1 MKKNKWMWVAL
12 MGAALSFG
20 ACGGSTH
27 HHHHDE
33 EEEEAHEH
41 EHEGH
46 HHDEDE
52 EEEEHEHEHE
62 HEHEGHAHEH
72 EGHSHGGNTDEI
84 SISPAK
90 AKAAGIKSLKL
101 KPTDFSEVIEV
112 SGRIDNAQGS
122 QATVVASAAGTVKL
136 NQVLT
141 EGASV
146 GAGSALMSISTQA
159 VTNSDPY
166 ELAKITYEAAE
177 QEYQRAQKLLENQL
191 ISKNR
196 FTEIKERYETAKLAM
211 TSVGKNYKG
220 GTQNVTSPI
229 GGYVQQCLVKN
240 GDYVE
245 VGQPLAVISANQRLY
260 VRADVPEKYYSSL
273 GLIQSANIKLPSGQV
288 LKLSE
293 MDGKVVSRGQSSSN
307 SYYLPV
313 TLSFDSQGK
322 TFPGSFVEVYL
333 LASAK
338 PNTLIVPKKAVIEE
352 QGLYFVFI
360 QLDEDCY
367 RKQEVKTGAQD
378 GVNIEVLS
386 GLKAGDQVV
395 VEGAYQV
402 KLAGASSAIPAHSH
416 NH

>member
-1 MKKNKWMWVAL
+1 MAL
-12 MGAALSFG
+12 MGATLSFG

-33 EEEEAHEH
+33 EEEEEH
-41 EHEGH
+41 EHGH
-46 HHDEDE
+46 HHHEDEDE
-52 EEEEHEHEHE
+52 DEHE
-62 HEHEGHAHEH
+62 HEHEGHDHEHEGHDHEH

-84 SISPAK
+84 SISPEK

-101 KPTDFSEVIEV
+101 KATDFSEVIEV

-273 GLIQSANIKLPSGQV
+273 GLVQSANIKLPSGQV

-333 LASAK
+333 LTSAK

-352 QGLYFVFI
+352 QGLNFVFI

>member
-1 MKKNKWMWVAL
+1 M
-12 MGAALSFG
+12 
-20 ACGGSTH
+20 
-27 HHHHDE
+27 
-33 EEEEAHEH
+33 
-41 EHEGH
+41 
-46 HHDEDE
+46 
-52 EEEEHEHEHE
+52 
-62 HEHEGHAHEH
+62 
-72 EGHSHGGNTDEI
+72 
-84 SISPAK
+84 
-90 AKAAGIKSLKL
+90 
-101 KPTDFSEVIEV
+101 
-112 SGRIDNAQGS
+112 
-122 QATVVASAAGTVKL
+122 
-136 NQVLT
+136 
-141 EGASV
+141 
-146 GAGSALMSISTQA
+146 
-159 VTNSDPY
+159 
-166 ELAKITYEAAE
+166 
-177 QEYQRAQKLLENQL
+177 
-191 ISKNR
+191 
-196 FTEIKERYETAKLAM
+196 
-211 TSVGKNYKG
+211 
-220 GTQNVTSPI
+220 
-229 GGYVQQCLVKN
+229 
-240 GDYVE
+240 E

-333 LASAK
+333 LTSAK

-352 QGLYFVFI
+352 QGLNFVFI

-378 GVNIEVLS
+378 GINIEVLS